1 LRNLGDGSD
10 DRRRAIALMVPYMYQ
25 PAVESG
31 SDVDFTLDPTE
42 LAERRAVRA
51 RRLHTV
57 QVPILRAAGFV
68 ILCAIAL
75 AQDWRAGVPFPSPLL
90 VALAS
95 LNLAY
100 VAIAWQLLRRGWRA
114 DARIDMS
121 LLLFHL
127 DLLVWLP
134 NLHHLEAANLFFGY
148 FLLVRVVDQV
158 GFGFRRA
165 LYFAHAVAVVYL
177 LYGVASAALEP
188 GRVAL
193 ADRLA
198 IAAIL
203 YLLGLYF
210 AATGLVTERLR
221 NRNREAIRAA
231 RALVERLEQK
241 ATALEQQKL
250 ELDAA
255 RREAEQANRA
265 KSEFLAVT
273 SHEIRTPMNGVLGAT
288 ELLIGTSL
296 SPEQQ
301 RYVRIAHQSAT
312 ALLRLIDD
320 VLDIS
325 RIEAGKFTLT
335 PSEVD
340 LRALVDEAVELVA
353 VSVRDK
359 AVRVSGEVSPR
370 LADRVVADPLRLRQL
385 IVNLLHNAGKF
396 TECGSVRLSVMVLAE
411 SGDMQQVRLSV
422 HDTGVGIAPEQLES
436 IFDAFTQVDSSS
448 TRRHGGSGLG
458 LAIVREL
465 AALMQG
471 QVRVESRLGAGSH
484 FFADLPL
491 RRAPGSVTRPQA
503 AQPCGDDAP
512 VSVLVVEDDPV
523 NQLVVLEMLR
533 KLGCEVDV
541 VDDGEAAHRAVRAG
555 SYDIVFMDCHMP
567 VMDGFEAT
575 RRIRAWEQPSGD
587 ALVIVALTADS
598 LASDRQRCLDAGMN
612 DFLTKPVSSSQLSA
626 TIERW
631 TGRRT
636 QPATHW

>member
-1 LRNLGDGSD
+1 MLLDMN
-10 DRRRAIALMVPYMYQ
+10 Q

-31 SDVDFTLDPTE
+31 SDVGFTLDPTV
-42 LAERRAVRA
+42 LAERRAASA

-75 AQDWRAGVPFPSPLL
+75 TQDLRAGVPFPSPLL
-90 VALAS
+90 VALVS
-95 LNLAY
+95 FNLAY

-114 DARIDMS
+114 DARVDMS
-121 LLLFHL
+121 VLLFHL
-127 DLLVWLP
+127 DLLMWLP

-250 ELDAA
+250 ELDSA

-273 SHEIRTPMNGVLGAT
+273 SHEIRTPMNGVLGAA
-288 ELLIGTSL
+288 ELLIATSL

-301 RYVRIAHQSAT
+301 RYVRIAHRSAI

-370 LADRVVADPLRLRQL
+370 LAVRVVADPLRLRQL

-396 TECGSVRLSVMVLAE
+396 TERGSVRLSITVLAE

-465 AALMQG
+465 VALMQG
-471 QVRVESRLGAGSH
+471 KVRVESRLGAGSH

-491 RRAPGSVTRPQA
+491 RRAPGSMPCPPA
-503 AQPCGDDAP
+503 AQPQTAQPQTAQPRDGDAS

-523 NQLVVLEMLR
+523 NQLVVLEMLK

-575 RRIRAWEQPSGD
+575 RRIRNWEQPSGN

-598 LASDRQRCLDAGMN
+598 LASDRQRCLDVGMN

>member
-1 LRNLGDGSD
+1 MAPMLPTMN
-10 DRRRAIALMVPYMYQ
+10 Q
-25 PAVESG
+25 PAVESR
-31 SDVDFTLDPTE
+31 SDVDFTLDPAV
-42 LAERRAVRA
+42 LAERRAVSA
-51 RRLHTV
+51 RRLNTV

-75 AQDWRAGVPFPSPLL
+75 AQDLRAGVPFPSPLL
-90 VALAS
+90 VALTG

-100 VAIAWQLLRRGWRA
+100 AAIAWQLLRRGWRA
-114 DARIDMS
+114 DGRIDMS

-165 LYFAHAVAVVYL
+165 LYFAHAVALVYL
-177 LYGVASAALEP
+177 MYGVASATLEP

-221 NRNREAIRAA
+221 NRNRAAIRAA

-273 SHEIRTPMNGVLGAT
+273 SHEIRTPMNGVLGAA

-301 RYVRIAHQSAT
+301 RFVRIAHRSAT
-312 ALLRLIDD
+312 ALLRLIDE

-335 PSEVD
+335 PSEID

-353 VSVRDK
+353 ISVRDK
-359 AVRVSGEVSPR
+359 ALRVSAEVSPR
-370 LADRVVADPLRLRQL
+370 LAERVVADPLRLRQL
-385 IVNLLHNAGKF
+385 LVNLLHNAGKF
-396 TECGSVRLSVMVLAE
+396 TERGSVRVNVVVLAE
-411 SGDMQQVRLSV
+411 WGDMQQVRLSV
-422 HDTGVGIAPEQLES
+422 HDTGVGIAPEQLAS

-458 LAIVREL
+458 LAIVKEL

-471 QVRVESRLGAGSH
+471 QVGVESRLGAGSH
-484 FFADLPL
+484 FFVDLPL
-491 RRAPGSVTRPQA
+491 RRAPGSVPRPQA
-503 AQPCGDDAP
+503 AQPRDDDAP

-523 NQLVVLEMLR
+523 NQLVVLEMLK

-567 VMDGFEAT
+567 VVDGFEAT
-575 RRIRAWEQPSGD
+575 RRIRAWERHSGS
-587 ALVIVALTADS
+587 ALVIVALTADA

-612 DFLTKPVSSSQLSA
+612 DFLTKPVSGSQLSA
-626 TIERW
+626 AIERW

-636 QPATHW
+636 QPATQW

>member
-1 LRNLGDGSD
+1 
-10 DRRRAIALMVPYMYQ
+10 MW
-25 PAVESG
+25 PAMNQTEVESG
-31 SDVDFTLDPTE
+31 SDVDFTLDAAV
-42 LAERRAVRA
+42 LAERRAVGA

-57 QVPILRAAGFV
+57 QVPTLRATGFV

-75 AQDWRAGVPFPSPLL
+75 AQELRAGVPFPSPQL
-90 VALAS
+90 VALVS
-95 LNLAY
+95 LNLVYA
-100 VAIAWQLLRRGWRA
+100 AIAWQLLRRGWRA
-114 DARIDMS
+114 DAHVDMS
-121 LLLFHL
+121 LLLFHV

-165 LYFAHAVAVVYL
+165 LYFAHAVALVYL
-177 LYGVASAALEP
+177 LYGLASQVLEP

-193 ADRLA
+193 TDRLA

-221 NRNREAIRAA
+221 NRSRAAIRAA

-288 ELLIGTSL
+288 ELLIGTPL
-296 SPEQQ
+296 SHEQQ
-301 RYVRIAHQSAT
+301 RYVRIAHRSAT

-320 VLDIS
+320 VLDMS

-335 PSEVD
+335 LSEVD
-340 LRALVDEAVELVA
+340 LGALVDEAVELVA
-353 VSVRDK
+353 VSMRDK
-359 AVRVSGEVSPR
+359 ALEVSGEVSPR
-370 LADRVVADPLRLRQL
+370 LAERVMADPLRLRQL

-396 TECGSVRLSVMVLAE
+396 TESGSVRLSVTVLAE
-411 SGDMQQVRLSV
+411 SGDVQQVRLSV

-458 LAIVREL
+458 LAIVKEL
-465 AALMQG
+465 ATLMQG
-471 QVRVESRLGAGSH
+471 QVGVESRLGAGSH

-491 RRAPGSVTRPQA
+491 RRAPGSVPQPPVV
-503 AQPCGDDAP
+503 QPPDDDDDAQ

-523 NQLVVLEMLR
+523 NQLVLFGMLK

-541 VDDGEAAHRAVRAG
+541 VDDGDAAHRAVSAG
-555 SYDIVFMDCHMP
+555 HYDIVFMDCHMP

-575 RRIRAWEQPSGD
+575 RRIRAAEQPGGH

-598 LASDRQRCLDAGMN
+598 LASDRQRCLDVGMN

-636 QPATHW
+636 QPATQW

>member
-1 LRNLGDGSD
+1 MN
-10 DRRRAIALMVPYMYQ
+10 Q
-25 PAVESG
+25 PAVESQ
-31 SDVDFTLDPTE
+31 SDDEFTLDPAV
-42 LAERRAVRA
+42 LADRRAASA
-51 RRLHTV
+51 RRLHTE
-57 QVPILRAAGFV
+57 QVPVLRAAGFA

-75 AQDWRAGVPFPSPLL
+75 AQDLRAGEPLPSPAL

-95 LNLAY
+95 LNLGYA
-100 VAIAWQLLRRGWRA
+100 AIAWQWLRRGWRA
-114 DARIDMS
+114 DARVDIS
-121 LLLFHL
+121 FVLFHL

-134 NLHHLEAANLFFGY
+134 NLHHLEASNLFFGY
-148 FLLVRVVDQV
+148 FLLVRVIDQV

-165 LYFAHAVAVVYL
+165 LYFAHVVALAYL
-177 LYGVASAALEP
+177 LYGLASAAFEP

-198 IAAIL
+198 MAAIL

-210 AATGLVTERLR
+210 AATGVVTERLR
-221 NRNREAIRAA
+221 HRNREAFRAA

-273 SHEIRTPMNGVLGAT
+273 SHEIRTPMNGVLGAA
-288 ELLIGTSL
+288 ELLIGTPL

-301 RYVRIAHQSAT
+301 RYVRIAHRSAT

-340 LRALVDEAVELVA
+340 LRALVDEAVELA
-353 VSVRDK
+353 ALGVRDK
-359 AVRVSGEVSPR
+359 PLRVSGEVSPR
-370 LADRVVADPLRLRQL
+370 LAERVVADPLRLRQL

-396 TECGSVRLSVMVLAE
+396 TERGSVRLSVMVLAE
-411 SGDMQQVRLSV
+411 AGDVQQVRLSV
-422 HDTGVGIAPEQLES
+422 HDTGAGIAPEQLET

-465 AALMQG
+465 AVLMHG
-471 QVRVESRLGAGSH
+471 QVHVESRLGAGSH
-484 FFADLPL
+484 FYADLPL
-491 RRAPGSVTRPQA
+491 RRAPGSAPRPA
-503 AQPCGDDAP
+503 AVRPRDDDAA

-533 KLGCEVDV
+533 KLGCEVEV
-541 VDDGEAAHRAVRAG
+541 VDNGEAAHHAVRSG
-555 SYDIVFMDCHMP
+555 GYDIVFMDCHMP
-567 VMDGFEAT
+567 VMDGYEAT
-575 RRIRAWEQPSGD
+575 RRIRAWERPDGD
-587 ALVIVALTADS
+587 AVVIVALTADS

-612 DFLTKPVSSSQLSA
+612 DFLTKPVSSSQLST
-626 TIERW
+626 TIEHW

-636 QPATHW
+636 QPATQW